1 MLNGLAKTIKSE
13 LQALQ
18 QQGYFD
24 KVKLKIL
31 ENLQVTIEDV
41 HIRGEQEKE
50 IKPTE
55 ESKDHDLPPSF

>member
-1 MLNGLAKTIKSE
+1 V
-13 LQALQ
+13 Q

-31 ENLQVTIEDV
+31 DNLQVTIEDV
-41 HIRGEQEKE
+41 HIRVEQEKQ

-55 ESKDHDLPPSF
+55 ETKDQDLPPSF

>member
-13 LQALQ
+13 LQAV

-31 ENLQVTIEDV
+31 DNLQVTIEDV
-41 HIRGEQEKE
+41 HIRVEQEKQ

-55 ESKDHDLPPSF
+55 ETKDQDLPPSF